1 MHPLIIAV
9 YQLLSTSYL
18 CLSLQFAKAIIAF
31 VCKHISITGLYV
43 DSIHSYLLLPT
54 YYLLLLTIYYLPL
67 AQQFNIQ
74 HYKQPKFL
82 TLL

>member
-31 VCKHISITGLYV
+31 MCKHISITGLYV
-43 DSIHSYLLLPT
+43 DSIHS
-54 YYLLLLTIYYLPL
+54 YLLLLTIYYLPL

>member
-31 VCKHISITGLYV
+31 MCKHISITGLYV

-54 YYLLLLTIYYLPL
+54 YYLPL

>member
-31 VCKHISITGLYV
+31 MCKHVSITGLYV
-43 DSIHSYLLLPT
+43 DSIHS
-54 YYLLLLTIYYLPL
+54 YLPL

-82 TLL
+82 TLLWPEQ